1 MNEIPFKRHFIDD
14 SETLIFFT
22 VAVIQVLSF
31 FFIILENSL
40 GETSK
45 DTCLGSFMKSLIF
58 RCLQFMTVS
67 EDNLSMRALK
77 ELLKVYFRSH
87 SSSNKGFVESSKAV
101 IIA

>member
-45 DTCLGSFMKSLIF
+45 DTCLGSFMKSRVPSIYDNLH
-58 RCLQFMTVS
+58 
-67 EDNLSMRALK
+67 EDNQSMRALK
-77 ELLKVYFRSH
+77 EFLKVDFRSH